1 MTTCISRSVLIGTRR
16 ISADLAPREA
26 CGLLFGS
33 ADAITAMQ
41 GVENVAE
48 DPERRFEIDPAAL
61 FAALR
66 AERAGGPRIAG
77 YWHSH
82 PSGDPTPSAT
92 DAAMAAADGKLWLIV
107 AGEAASLWRTSAAG
121 ALHGRFDAVP
131 VIVDEEPGASE
142 W

>member
-1 MTTCISRSVLIGTRR
+1 MGMKVHVSRSVLIGIRR

-33 ADAITAMQ
+33 ADAITDWQA
-41 GVENVAE
+41 VENVAE
-48 DPERRFEIDPAAL
+48 APERRFEIAPEAL

-82 PSGDPTPSAT
+82 PGGNATPSVT
-92 DAAMAAADGKLWLIV
+92 DAAMAQPDGKLWLII
-107 AGEAASLWRTSAAG
+107 AGEDATLWRAGEGAAM
-121 ALHGRFDAVP
+121 HGRFTRMELIAC
-131 VIVDEEPGASE
+131 
-142 W
+142 